1 MHKKQVTK
9 KKTVETVLHDRVC
22 VLVLGMH
29 RSGTSALTGVL
40 NKLGCDLPTHL
51 MAGSKG
57 NEKGFFEST
66 AIRDFNDEL
75 LSAGGSSWDDFLK
88 FNTHWQDSP
97 PAKAFFQRAYD
108 LLESEFGTSSLF
120 ALKDPRIC
128 RLVPFWTQVLERAG
142 CSVCPVLTLRN
153 PLEVSRS
160 LEAKK
165 GFDAPFSQ
173 MIWLRNVLDAEA
185 STRQMRRFHT
195 SYEELIESWPR
206 VAERSQEILGLN
218 WPRTPGQIEVEV
230 EEFLSDELRHHK
242 EKPDTAINNPILAD
256 WLKDAFKILNQ
267 WAVSGENPDDYPRLD
282 QIQAEFNTASLAFS
296 RLVNAQRGQRA
307 ELEQK
312 LASFRVSKSTLEA
325 ALAEK
330 TAALDKRAEE
340 EKAVADK
347 LGQTTGAL
355 EKSKREA
362 AEAATALSVANAALK
377 AEMNRSAEEEKA
389 VADKLGQTTGALEK
403 SKREAAEAAT
413 ALSVANAALK
423 AEMNRRAEY
432 SAIIAQQERTI
443 QTTKEQLA
451 ETNKLA
457 RLHHREVSTVAA
469 TAARAEEQVASL
481 TALNQRLEERRRD
494 AQEQDTAER
503 KEMEDRLSQTQS
515 ALRQRQHETEQTAAA
530 LRAAHEALKTEVAR
544 HTESALTIAR
554 QEGAIQ
560 ATKEQ
565 LAEAKALA
573 RQHYREISAVAAT
586 AKRAEEQITR
596 MATQRHRVEEQR
608 DIALLHVESLRSST
622 SWRITAPIRKVALFL
637 RRSK

>member
-377 AEMNRSAEEEKA
+377 AEMNR
-389 VADKLGQTTGALEK
+389 
-403 SKREAAEAAT
+403 
-413 ALSVANAALK
+413 
-423 AEMNRRAEY
+423 RAEY